1 MLNKRFEQVVKD
13 IVGEDQFVT
22 LRKTKGFRLAMEQF
36 DVSIKTAFRS
46 VDEEYFV
53 NFPMANLKDDPAN
66 NIQSNC
72 FNLKGFGDNPI
83 K

>member
-1 MLNKRFEQVVKD
+1 
-13 IVGEDQFVT
+13 
-22 LRKTKGFRLAMEQF
+22 LAMEQF